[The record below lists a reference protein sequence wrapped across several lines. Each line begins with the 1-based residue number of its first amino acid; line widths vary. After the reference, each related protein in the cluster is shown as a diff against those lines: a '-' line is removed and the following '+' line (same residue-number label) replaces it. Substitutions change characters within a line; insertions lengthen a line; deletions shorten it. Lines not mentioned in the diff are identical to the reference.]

1 MHLVGATSNLG
12 CSVDSCYLP
21 CEYELL
27 DIVIFFKKI
36 IRCSDTTISS
46 EKLELNSA

>member
-27 DIVIFFKKI
+27 DIVIFLKKSLGAVI
-36 IRCSDTTISS
+36 PQYLQKSW
-46 EKLELNSA
+46 N